1 MAKLPSANK
10 AHEIPSAYWKVISI
24 RDDNSLKSA
33 AFYFHQDTPKRADYC
48 DHIKTIDFIEAKS
61 GLDFF
66 PAYPNQDA
74 LERAPST
81 LTAELGC

>member
-10 AHEIPSAYWKVISI
+10 MHEIPSAYWKVISI
-24 RDDNSLKSA
+24 TVENSIKSA
-33 AFYFHQDTPKRADYC
+33 AFYFYQDTPKRADYC
-48 DHIKTIDFIEAKS
+48 DHIETVDFIEAKS

-66 PAYPNQDA
+66 SAYPKQDA
-74 LERAPST
+74 LEWAPSS